1 MLVYDSNNN
10 VSDLLITVA
19 RLNLFDIPL
28 SFFFFFSEN
37 HMLRAT
43 YERKKNKARN
53 GNFTFLNLLVTNSS
67 NSEMEHISF

>member
-1 MLVYDSNNN
+1 MLVYDLNNN

-37 HMLRAT
+37 HMLRVT

-67 NSEMEHISF
+67 NSEMEQISF